1 MYIFLEKTASEQT
14 CALLKFSAVEN
25 ATKNHGSFMKNKINI
40 IWAFASDQKEFPPL
54 CALLILC
61 LSKIIMYI
69 NHVSSKVF
77 TEKKS
82 SLLKHEK

>member
-40 IWAFASDQKEFPPL
+40 IWAFASDQKEFSPL
-54 CALLILC
+54 VCSSNPVSFKNNNVHQPCVIK
-61 LSKIIMYI
+61 SIYREKI
-69 NHVSSKVF
+69 KL
-77 TEKKS
+77 T
-82 SLLKHEK
+82 